1 MLKSWKK
8 ILLTLSI
15 LALSYGC
22 ANAEV
27 LEFAQVGDV
36 HYTYGNQDL
45 DKYLYFLNLSLRKK
59 NVDFAVFLGDNVD
72 KSTEENVIG
81 LMRCLYPWRIPY
93 YLVLGN
99 NDAHKLNGL
108 EKEVYLD
115 IVTTFNHNQKD
126 RANYYYF
133 KPNSDFICVVLDDTP
148 DFAPSNHGEVSDEQ
162 LVWLDNLLTKYSKKM
177 FIIFQHSPL
186 NPPREEFKLSML
198 NSDKYREVIKKH
210 SNIVLMSSGHYHQDS
225 IQKDDS
231 GIWHISAPAFSEAPH
246 SYQMIKITY
255 DEKNIKSSKDITVDV
270 TRVKV

>member
-1 MLKSWKK
+1 MLNFVKR
-8 ILLTLSI
+8 LLFIFVFFMLLQISVK
-15 LALSYGC
+15 
-22 ANAEV
+22 AEV
-27 LEFAQVGDV
+27 LEFAQIGDV
-36 HYTYGNQDL
+36 HYSYGNQNT
-45 DKYLYFLNLSLRKK
+45 DKYLYFLNLSLRKN

-108 EKEVYLD
+108 EKDVYLD

-126 RANYYYF
+126 REKFYYF
-133 KPNSDFICVVLDDTP
+133 KPNSEFICVVLDDTP

-186 NPPREEFKLSML
+186 NPPRDEYKLSML
-198 NSDKYREVIKKH
+198 NTDKYRQVIQKH
-210 SNIVLMSSGHYHQDS
+210 SNIVLMSSAHYHQDS
-225 IQKDDS
+225 VKQDDK
-231 GIWHISAPAFSEAPH
+231 GIWHISAPAFSDSLP

-255 DEKNIKSSKDITVDV
+255 DEKNIKSPKDV
-270 TRVKV
+270 TVEVTKVRV